1 MHRDLSRLKIASQ
14 KLRTAHLTA
23 NDEALLRCKTA
34 LEQYDREDHEGAQ
47 ATMSPLWTGVG
58 ERPNTSGL
66 HRSVV
71 AEVFLCAGVLT
82 GWIGNKIQK
91 KDAQETAKDLI
102 GEAINYFESVGDAK
116 KVAASRV
123 ELAYCYWRDGEFNEA
138 RIMLQEALEKLT
150 TEGDTRAKAILK
162 LTTIEWTSGH
172 YFEALTILNENATLF
187 EKIPNHTTR
196 GAYHSQ
202 IAIVLRNLATPEN
215 RSEYF
220 RRAVNEYKLADQ
232 HFKLARNHI
241 YRADIKN
248 NVGLLLLKLSRFKE
262 AHKYLDEARRLT
274 VTFKDKSRTAQIDE
288 TRAQVLIAEKKFKEA
303 EAVAN
308 KAVSAFV
315 RSGNQCLLADALI
328 TQGIACG
335 RGGCPERA
343 QLILQEAIEVALR
356 VDARSKA
363 GLAALALIEEVS
375 QLSRSMIQ
383 AAYERAREWLADCQS
398 KDVLSRLNQA
408 AGKFVSSV
416 RLSTEDANEILLTR
430 GCDFQQGKLN
440 AEREMIRQA
449 LAQANGG
456 ITHAASLL
464 GLSYQALGYIIQTRH
479 KELLKE
485 RTPVRR
491 RLKKQKPRSEKG
503 PLRSSRR

>member
-1 MHRDLSRLKIASQ
+1 
-14 KLRTAHLTA
+14 
-23 NDEALLRCKTA
+23 
-34 LEQYDREDHEGAQ
+34 
-47 ATMSPLWTGVG
+47 MSPLWQGVG

-66 HRSVV
+66 HRSVA
-71 AEVFLCAGVLT
+71 AEVLLCAGVLT

-91 KDAQETAKDLI
+91 KDAQETAKNLI
-102 GEAINYFESVGDAK
+102 GEAINYFESVRDVK
-116 KVAASRV
+116 KLAASRV
-123 ELAYCYWRDGEFNEA
+123 ELAYCYWRNGEFNEA
-138 RIMLQEALEKLT
+138 RIMLREALEKLT
-150 TEGDTRAKAILK
+150 TAGDTRAKAILK

-172 YFEALTILNENATLF
+172 FFEALTILNENTALF
-187 EKIPNHTTR
+187 EKIPNHTTK

-202 IAIVLRNLATPEN
+202 IAIVMRNLATREN
-215 RSEYF
+215 LSEYF
-220 RRAVNEYKLADQ
+220 QRAVNEYKQADH

-241 YRADIKN
+241 YRADVKN

-262 AHKYLDEARRLT
+262 AHRYLDEARRLT
-274 VTFKDKSRTAQIDE
+274 VIFKDKSRTAQIDE

-303 EAVAN
+303 DAVAG
-308 KAVSAFV
+308 KAASAFA

-328 TQGIACG
+328 TQGIACA
-335 RGGCPERA
+335 RGGKPERA
-343 QLILQEAIEVALR
+343 QLILQKAIEVALR
-356 VDARSKA
+356 VNATSKA

-375 QLSRSMIQ
+375 QLSPSGIQ

-398 KDVLSRLNQA
+398 KDVLSRLNHA

-416 RLSTEDANEILLTR
+416 RLSTEDANESLSTI

-449 LAQANGG
+449 LAQANGR
-456 ITHAASLL
+456 ITQAASLL
-464 GLSYQALGYIIQTRH
+464 GLSYQALAYIIQTRH

-491 RLKKQKPRSEKG
+491 RLKKRD
-503 PLRSSRR
+503 RNARRTS